1 MKLFTKK
8 DVAVQKVG
16 RNPTCF
22 SRLENVKKIGFSP
35 KIIFDCGASIGAWT
49 SEVSKMFPGS
59 QLVSVEPNKI
69 IINQLK
75 ENTSWITP
83 KPIIINGAVGEK
95 PGKGC
100 LNIWDNDETKMSG
113 SSLKEHVQGEPK
125 QKMEIVV
132 YTLDGIAQ
140 ELKIKP
146 ELIKLDLQGGEIEAL
161 MGAEQILKKTEM
173 FIIEFGVLDAY
184 INRSTPRRL
193 LDVMFDNDYCLYDVV
208 DLIYRPY
215 DDALT
220 VGDFFFVKNSCLLR
234 QYKGYS

>member
-8 DVAVQKVG
+8 DVTVQKTG

-35 KIIFDCGASIGAWT
+35 KIIFDCGASVGAWT
-49 SEVSKMFPGS
+49 SEVYKIFPDS

-69 IINQLK
+69 IINQLNEK
-75 ENTSWITP
+75 ISCITP
-83 KPIIINGAVGEK
+83 RPIIINGAVGEK
-95 PGKGC
+95 RGKGY
-100 LNIWDNDETKMSG
+100 LNIWDNVETKMSG

-125 QKMEIVV
+125 QKMEIEV
-132 YTLDGIAQ
+132 YTLDGLAQ

-146 ELIKLDLQGGEIEAL
+146 DLIKLDLQGGEIEAL
-161 MGAEQILKKTEM
+161 IGAEQILKTTEM

-193 LDVMFDNDYCLYDVV
+193 LDIMFDNDYCLYDIV

-220 VGDFFFVKNSCLLR
+220 GGDFFFVKNLSLLR
-234 QYKGYS
+234 QHKGYS